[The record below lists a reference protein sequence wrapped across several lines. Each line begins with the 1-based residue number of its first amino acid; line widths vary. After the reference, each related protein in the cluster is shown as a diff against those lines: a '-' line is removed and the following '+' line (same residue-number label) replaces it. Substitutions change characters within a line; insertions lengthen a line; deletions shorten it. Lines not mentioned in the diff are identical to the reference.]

1 MLPCTTIITLSIH
14 SRYLKTRLI
23 STSATPQPHT
33 HTHTQVIP
41 PHPFTHTHTHHLHF
55 HPSRRGALL
64 HCPPHTPL
72 RHASL
77 DIYSP
82 QPDTLPPKSAAPI
95 FLTTT
100 YTRIHPASQPASHTR
115 GTLSLTTTTL
125 RRASADTYS
134 PQGDT
139 LPPKWG
145 ARTFITPCTFR
156 CTSAHHT
163 LLHQRVAI
171 HHIDA

>member
-23 STSATPQPHT
+23 STSAIPQPHT
-33 HTHTQVIP
+33 HTHTSHTTTP
-41 PHPFTHTHTHHLHF
+41 LHTHTHT
-55 HPSRRGALL
+55 PSPFPSIQTGGTLAL
-64 HCPPHTPL
+64 PTTHTPAARQP
-72 RHASL
+72 RHLLAATRYSATQIGCTNIPHHN
-77 DIYSP
+77 IYTHS
-82 QPDTLPPKSAAPI
+82 S
-95 FLTTT
+95 
-100 YTRIHPASQPASHTR
+100 SQPASQTR